1 MTILFHLI
9 NFDVQLRK
17 LIAKQ
22 TIQAVQDR
30 ADIEDIVGDY
40 VTLKRKGSGKY
51 LWACCPFHD
60 EKTPSFSITPDRGI
74 YKCFGCGKSGDTINF
89 IMEHDGLNY
98 IEAIRHLATKYG
110 IEIIEDEQ
118 TDEQLAEQNEKDSL
132 YIVLNYANE
141 FFKRQLLESDEGKS
155 IGQSYFKERGYDL
168 KTIEKFEL
176 GYSLDTWDGLLQD
189 ALKNA
194 YNEDLL
200 EKAGLIVRKEGD
212 KKYDRFRG
220 RVIFPIH
227 NVSGKVVAFGARTL
241 KKDDKPKYL
250 NSPES
255 DVYHKS
261 KILYG
266 LYQAKSSIRQN
277 DNCYIVEGYT
287 DVISLH
293 QSDIDNVVSSSGTSL
308 TEEQIKLISRFSQN
322 ITVLFDGDAAGMK
335 ASLRG
340 IDMILEAGMNVR
352 VVMFPEGEDPDSF
365 SKKLGTSAF
374 KAYLQENVTDFIS
387 FKAGLFAE
395 ASAKDPLKKAESIK
409 EIVNSISKIPDGIK
423 RAVYIKESSKSLDID
438 ESVLVAELNKSLIK
452 ERRKDDKKHI
462 EEATGEKLL
471 DELISETEVK
481 SIDQNS
487 LIKIQERES
496 IRLLINYGFNEIEE
510 EYKLYNYLLAE
521 LEEVEFITPVYKEI
535 FELFKI
541 KLSEGEVIDDKYL
554 ISNAPENIKK
564 EVIDLVTE
572 RREISPNWNDK
583 YQIIIP
589 AEHDLLET
597 VVYTNVARLK
607 FRVIQK
613 LITENLNKMK
623 EEKNPDEQEKLFI
636 IHDRLKKS
644 EMELAKVLGIVIS
657 R

>member
-1 MTILFHLI
+1 LI
-9 NFDVQLRK
+9 QKPL
-17 LIAKQ
+17 LISKQ

-30 ADIEDIVGDY
+30 ADIEDIVGDF

-74 YKCFGCGKSGDTINF
+74 YKCFGCGKSGDSINF

-98 IEAIRHLATKYG
+98 IEAIRHLATRYG

-118 TDEQLAEQNEKDSL
+118 SDEQLAEQNERDSL
-132 YIVLNYANE
+132 FIVLNYAKE
-141 FFKRQLLESDEGKS
+141 YFKEQLNTDEGKS
-155 IGQSYFKERGYDL
+155 IGLSYFKERGFTT

-176 GYSLDTWDGLLQD
+176 GYSIDAWDGFYQV
-189 ALKNA
+189 ATKNA
-194 YNEDLL
+194 YNEDIL
-200 EKAGLIVRKEGD
+200 EKAGLIVRKDDG

-227 NVSGKVVAFGARTL
+227 NVTGKVVAFGARTL

-266 LYQAKSSIRQN
+266 LYQGKNAIRQH
-277 DNCYIVEGYT
+277 DNCYLVEGYT
-287 DVISLH
+287 DVTSLH
-293 QSDIDNVVSSSGTSL
+293 QSDIENVVSSSGTSL

-322 ITVLFDGDAAGMK
+322 ITVLFDGDAAGIK

-352 VVMFPEGEDPDSF
+352 VVVFPEGDDPDSY
-365 SKKLGTSAF
+365 SKKLGSSAF
-374 KAYLQENVTDFIS
+374 KIYLEENATDFINFRTRLLS
-387 FKAGLFAE
+387 EELKG
-395 ASAKDPLKKAESIK
+395 DPFKKAEAIK
-409 EIVNSISKIPDGIK
+409 ELVVTLAKVKDTLKRSKFIKDSSRVLDVEESILIGETNKLILKDRKGSERKAEEERNQRDSIVELTSEVTN
-423 RAVYIKESSKSLDID
+423 YSLDKD
-438 ESVLVAELNKSLIK
+438 EKVRV
-452 ERRKDDKKHI
+452 
-462 EEATGEKLL
+462 
-471 DELISETEVK
+471 
-481 SIDQNS
+481 
-487 LIKIQERES
+487 QERES

-510 EYKLYNYLLAE
+510 EFKLHNYLLNE
-521 LEEVEFITPVYKEI
+521 LEDVEFITPIYKEI
-535 FELFKI
+535 FDIYKYRLQN
-541 KLSEGEVIDDKYL
+541 GEVVNAEYL
-554 ISNAPENIKK
+554 LEHGSNNVKK
-564 EVIDLVTE
+564 EAISLITS
-572 RREISPNWNDK
+572 RREISPNWHDK
-583 YQIIIP
+583 FKIHIP
-589 AEHDLLET
+589 HENEQLEA

-613 LITENLNKMK
+613 LITENLAKMK
-623 EEKNPDEQEKLFI
+623 SAESEEEQDKMFR
-636 IHDRLKKS
+636 IHGELKKS
-644 EMELAKVLGIVIS
+644 EVELAKVLGIVVS

>member
-1 MTILFHLI
+1 MIQKPLLI
-9 NFDVQLRK
+9 S
-17 LIAKQ
+17 KQ

-30 ADIEDIVGDY
+30 ADIEDIVGDF

-74 YKCFGCGKSGDTINF
+74 YKCFGCGKSGDSINF

-98 IEAIRHLATKYG
+98 IEAIRHLATRYG

-118 TDEQLAEQNEKDSL
+118 SDEQLAEQNERDSL
-132 YIVLNYANE
+132 FIVLNYAKE
-141 FFKRQLLESDEGKS
+141 YFKEQLSTDEGKS
-155 IGQSYFKERGYDL
+155 IGLSYFKERGFTT

-176 GYSLDTWDGLLQD
+176 GYSIDAWDGFYQV
-189 ALKNA
+189 ATKNA
-194 YNEDLL
+194 YNEDIL
-200 EKAGLIVRKEGD
+200 EKAGLIVRKDDG

-227 NVSGKVVAFGARTL
+227 NVTGKVVAFGARTL

-266 LYQAKSSIRQN
+266 LYQGKNAIRQH
-277 DNCYIVEGYT
+277 DNCYLVEGYT
-287 DVISLH
+287 DVTSLH
-293 QSDIDNVVSSSGTSL
+293 QSDIENVVSSSGTSL

-322 ITVLFDGDAAGMK
+322 ITVLFDGDAAGIK

-352 VVMFPEGEDPDSF
+352 VVVFPEGDDPDSY
-365 SKKLGTSAF
+365 SKKLGSSAF
-374 KAYLQENVTDFIS
+374 KIYLEENATDFIN
-387 FKAGLFAE
+387 FKTGLYAE
-395 ASAKDPLKKAESIK
+395 ESAKDPLKRAQSIK
-409 EIVNSISKIPDGIK
+409 EIVSTIAKIPDGIK
-423 RAVYIKESSKSLDID
+423 RAVYIKESSNLLSMD
-438 ESVLVAELNKSLIK
+438 ESVLVAELNKILIT
-452 ERRKDDKKHI
+452 ERRKDDKKRI
-462 EEATGEKLL
+462 EEATGGKLL
-471 DELISETEVK
+471 EELITETE
-481 SIDQNS
+481 
-487 LIKIQERES
+487 IKGTDYSALVRIQERES

-510 EYKLYNYLLAE
+510 EFKLYNYLLEE
-521 LEEVEFITPVYKEI
+521 LEDVEFTTPIYKEI
-535 FELFKI
+535 FEIFKKHLESGQVI
-541 KLSEGEVIDDKYL
+541 DSKFLIDNSEGKVKT
-554 ISNAPENIKK
+554 

-572 RREISPNWNDK
+572 RREISPNWHDK
-583 YQIIIP
+583 FKIHIP
-589 AEHDLLET
+589 HENEQLEA

-613 LITENLNKMK
+613 LITENLAKMK
-623 EEKNPDEQEKLFI
+623 SAESEEEQDKMFR
-636 IHDRLKKS
+636 IHGELKKS
-644 EMELAKVLGIVIS
+644 EVELAKVLGIVVS

>member
-1 MTILFHLI
+1 M
-9 NFDVQLRK
+9 
-17 LIAKQ
+17 IAKQ
-22 TIQAVQDR
+22 TIQEVQDR
-30 ADIEDIVGDY
+30 ADIEDIVSDY

-60 EKTPSFSITPDRGI
+60 EKTPSFAVTPDRGI
-74 YKCFGCGKSGDTINF
+74 YKCFGCGKSGDSINF
-89 IMEHDGLNY
+89 VMEHDGLNY
-98 IEAIRHLATKYG
+98 VETIRHLAKKYG

-118 TDEQLAEQNEKDSL
+118 TDDQLAEQNEKDSL

-141 FFKRQLLESDEGKS
+141 YFKKQLLETDEGKS
-155 IGQSYFKERGYDL
+155 IGLSYFKERGYDAPI
-168 KTIEKFEL
+168 IEKFQL
-176 GYSLDTWDGLLQD
+176 GYSQSAWDSLLQD
-189 ALKNA
+189 ATKNA

-227 NVSGKVVAFGARTL
+227 NVTGKVVAFGARTL

-266 LYQAKSSIRQN
+266 LYQAKGAIRQQ
-277 DNCYIVEGYT
+277 DNCYLVEGYT

-293 QSDIDNVVSSSGTSL
+293 QSDIENVVSSSGTSL
-308 TEEQIKLISRFSQN
+308 TDEQIKLISRFSQN

-352 VVMFPEGEDPDSF
+352 VVVFPEGEDPDSY
-365 SKKLGTSAF
+365 SKKLGTSEF
-374 KAYLQENVTDFIS
+374 KAFLKEHTTDFIS
-387 FKAGLFAE
+387 FKTSLYAE
-395 ASAKDPLKKAESIK
+395 ESARDPLKKAESIK
-409 EIVNSISKIPDGIK
+409 EIVSSIGKIPDGIK
-423 RAVYIKESSKSLDID
+423 RAVYLKESSKLLDID
-438 ESVLVAELNKSLIK
+438 ESVLVAELNKILIK
-452 ERRKDDKKHI
+452 DRRKDTKKRE
-462 EEATGEKLL
+462 EEATGERLL
-471 DELISETEVK
+471 DELITETEVK
-481 SIDQNS
+481 SIDVKDQ
-487 LIKIQERES
+487 IRIQERES
-496 IRLLINYGFNEIEE
+496 IRLLVNYGLNEIEE
-510 EYKLYNYLLAE
+510 EYKIYNYLLNE
-521 LEEVEFITPVYKEI
+521 LEDVEFVTPVYKEI
-535 FELFKI
+535 FELFKER
-541 KLSEGEVIDDKYL
+541 LDQGEVIDDQYL
-554 ISNAPENIKK
+554 IANGSEAIKK

-583 YQIIIP
+583 YQIFIP

-597 VVYTNVARLK
+597 VVYTHVARLK

-613 LITENLNKMK
+613 LITENLAKMK
-623 EEKNPDEQEKLFI
+623 VEKDSEEQDKLFI

-644 EMELAKVLGIVIS
+644 EMELAKVLGIVVS